1 MSVHRP
7 PPPLSPHVVT
17 HHVVVSPPLLLLA
30 PFLLVVV
37 VAFVVGR
44 KSSECFLFLFL
55 FRMDSLRYYKVFVKN
70 LSFLFFDPKMG
81 KTTRIISAHW
91 KEVVLYHFVP
101 NRSRTLWTCL
111 FPDCLRL
118 YIFLVDTEKA
128 PVCRSARIF
137 VLVKMKIYKR
147 ATPPHDVPPLVFSS

>member
-7 PPPLSPHVVT
+7 PPPSSPHVVT

-30 PFLLVVV
+30 PFLLVAV

-44 KSSECFLFLFL
+44 KSSECFLFL

-81 KTTRIISAHW
+81 KTTHIISAHW
-91 KEVVLYHFVP
+91 KEVVPYTSTTSFCSKSLAHLV
-101 NRSRTLWTCL
+101 N

-147 ATPPHDVPPLVFSS
+147 ATPPHDVPPL